1 MARNDTPP
9 PGAADDPLGEPG
21 GGPGGGGPGGGSGRG
36 EPGGGSGGAS
46 GRGEPGG
53 GSGGGEPGGGPGGEP
68 GGGSGGGEPGGAGR
82 GEPGGGSGGGAGRG
96 EPGGAGRGE
105 PGGAGRG
112 ELPEDALRRLEER
125 LDRASG
131 AAERLIAEAA
141 AESAARAANAFRRP
155 PPAGWRVPEN
165 EEGPVRGADLE
176 LLMHLVES
184 LRELVPPDLQRR
196 LAEALRELLLA
207 VRALINW
214 YLERLERQRDEPA
227 DVEDIPI
234 SWD

>member
-1 MARNDTPP
+1 MARDPSAPQPP
-9 PGAADDPLGEPG
+9 DDPEAS
-21 GGPGGGGPGGGSGRG
+21 SG
-36 EPGGGSGGAS
+36 A
-46 GRGEPGG
+46 
-53 GSGGGEPGGGPGGEP
+53 
-68 GGGSGGGEPGGAGR
+68 
-82 GEPGGGSGGGAGRG
+82 
-96 EPGGAGRGE
+96 
-105 PGGAGRG
+105 
-112 ELPEDALRRLEER
+112 ELPDDDALRRLEAR

-155 PPAGWRVPEN
+155 PPAGWQAPEG
-165 EEGPVRGADLE
+165 EERATRGADVE
-176 LLMHLVES
+176 LLMHLVDT

-227 DVEDIPI
+227 EVQDIPI

>member
-1 MARNDTPP
+1 MAPNDPP
-9 PGAADDPLGEPG
+9 PPDAAEDPA
-21 GGPGGGGPGGGSGRG
+21 GP
-36 EPGGGSGGAS
+36 E
-46 GRGEPGG
+46 
-53 GSGGGEPGGGPGGEP
+53 
-68 GGGSGGGEPGGAGR
+68 
-82 GEPGGGSGGGAGRG
+82 
-96 EPGGAGRGE
+96 
-105 PGGAGRG
+105 RG
-112 ELPEDALRRLEER
+112 ELPEDALRRLEAR

-141 AESAARAANAFRRP
+141 AESAARAAGAFRRP
-155 PPAGWRVPEN
+155 PPAGWQSPAS
-165 EEGPVRGADLE
+165 EERPGRGGDME

-214 YLERLERQRDEPA
+214 YLERIERQRDDPA
-227 DVEDIPI
+227 EVEDIPI